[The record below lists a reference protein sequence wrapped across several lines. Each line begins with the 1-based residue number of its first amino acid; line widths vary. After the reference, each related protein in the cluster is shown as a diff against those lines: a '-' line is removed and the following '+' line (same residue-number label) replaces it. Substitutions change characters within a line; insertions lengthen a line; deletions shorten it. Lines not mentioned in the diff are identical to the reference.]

1 MIARLFYLVLLLVLA
16 CVPACGLTGR
26 TALAGPR
33 DQALLAKIKQQ
44 PLMFFVATGPANA
57 CGPGCSSWIAADG
70 YFDSDA
76 GKRFR
81 DFLNEPARRELPVF
95 FNSLGG
101 VASQAVAIGL
111 AMREYRMR
119 AGVARTMP
127 EGCRP
132 APGVNEACRKLVLAG
147 SDQKAKLLP
156 AGSHCASACVY
167 ALLGASI
174 RQVAPTAEL
183 GVHSIRFIWALS
195 NKTPTVP
202 PPSTDVVDGVLR
214 NYMVEMGVDPGLI
227 DAAAKVSADRIH
239 WLSRT
244 EISKFG
250 IETRD
255 FYETP
260 WTALQET
267 PSIFSVSKSWSRMQ
281 PSGEERTTVMRI
293 RCATPSGYLL
303 AYRSELP
310 LSEASARL
318 AVRLGWGE
326 GEISFA
332 SSAAIPGGSI
342 FYSTIPDDLMQRAA
356 GQRKLQVS
364 ETRGSTESG
373 NFGISTGGLVAALN
387 QLQMHCNDTDAA
399 AAVKLP

>member
-1 MIARLFYLVLLLVLA
+1 
-16 CVPACGLTGR
+16 
-26 TALAGPR
+26 
-33 DQALLAKIKQQ
+33 
-44 PLMFFVATGPANA
+44 
-57 CGPGCSSWIAADG
+57 
-70 YFDSDA
+70 
-76 GKRFR
+76 
-81 DFLNEPARRELPVF
+81 
-95 FNSLGG
+95 
-101 VASQAVAIGL
+101 
-111 AMREYRMR
+111 
-119 AGVARTMP
+119 
-127 EGCRP
+127 
-132 APGVNEACRKLVLAG
+132 
-147 SDQKAKLLP
+147 
-156 AGSHCASACVY
+156 
-167 ALLGASI
+167 
-174 RQVAPTAEL
+174 
-183 GVHSIRFIWALS
+183 VHSIRFIWALS

-227 DAAAKVSADRIH
+227 DAAAKISPDRIH

-281 PSGEERTTVMRI
+281 SSGEERTTVMRI

-310 LSEASARL
+310 LSQASARL
-318 AVRLGWGE
+318 AVRLGWGD
-326 GEISFA
+326 GEISFG

-342 FYSTIPDDLMQRAA
+342 FYSTIPDDVMQRTAS
-356 GQRKLQVS
+356 QRKLQVT
-364 ETRGSTESG
+364 ETRGSTEFG
-373 NFGISTGGLVAALN
+373 NFGISTAGLVAALN

>member
-1 MIARLFYLVLLLVLA
+1 MIAVRFCLLLILLA
-16 CVPACGLTGR
+16 CVPASG
-26 TALAGPR
+26 LAGSGAVAGAR

-127 EGCRP
+127 ESCRA
-132 APGVNEACRKLVLAG
+132 APGLNDACRKLVLAG

-167 ALLGASI
+167 ALLGASV

-195 NKTPTVP
+195 NRSPIGP
-202 PPSTDVVDGVLR
+202 PPRTDSVDSVLR

-227 DAAAKVSADRIH
+227 DAAGKVSPDRIH
-239 WLSRT
+239 WLTRP

-250 IETRD
+250 IESRD

-260 WTALQET
+260 WATLQET
-267 PSIFSVSKSWSRMQ
+267 PSIFSVSKSWSRME
-281 PSGEERTTVMRI
+281 PSGEERTRVIRI

-303 AYRSELP
+303 SYRSELP

-318 AVRLGWGE
+318 AVRVGWDDGDVAF
-326 GEISFA
+326 G

-342 FYSTIPDDLMQRAA
+342 FYSTIPDDLMLRAA
-356 GQRKLQVS
+356 SQRKLQVS
-364 ETRGSTESG
+364 ETRGSTELG
-373 NFGISTGGLVAALN
+373 NFSISTAGLAAALN
-387 QLQMHCNDTDAA
+387 QLQMHCDDTDAA

>member
-1 MIARLFYLVLLLVLA
+1 M
-16 CVPACGLTGR
+16 
-26 TALAGPR
+26 AGAR
-33 DQALLAKIKQQ
+33 DQGLLAKIKQQ

-81 DFLNEPARRELPVF
+81 DFLSEPARRELPVF

-132 APGVNEACRKLVLAG
+132 APALNDACRRSVVAG
-147 SDQKAKLLP
+147 SDQKTKLLP

-167 ALLGASI
+167 ALLGASV
-174 RQVAPTAEL
+174 RQVASTAEL

-195 NKTPTVP
+195 NRAPTGP

-227 DAAAKVSADRIH
+227 DAAAKVSPDRIH
-239 WLSRT
+239 WLSRA

-260 WTALQET
+260 WVGLQET

-281 PSGEERTTVMRI
+281 PSGEERTSVMRI

-303 AYRSELP
+303 VYRSELP
-310 LSEASARL
+310 LLETNARL
-318 AVRLGWGE
+318 AVRLGWDDGD
-326 GEISFA
+326 ISFG

-342 FYSTIPDDLMQRAA
+342 FYSRIPDDLMQRAA
-356 GQRKLQVS
+356 SQRKLQVS
-364 ETRGSTESG
+364 ETRGSTELG
-373 NFGISTGGLVAALN
+373 NFSVSTAGFAAAVN